1 MFIKISLRR
10 NLLHL
15 LYLMLWNFSRKVE
28 GILMGLYLDY
38 NSSLINTLL
47 MFIGE
52 FLAGLIIYVY
62 QQKFL
67 AQEIPKKQPL
77 LLTITVRKKKEDE
90 KKKDSI
96 FKQYFLIFLCAYFD
110 FVEFT
115 LSIKSVSKFIGVS
128 GSLEWRLTGI
138 LTITSSIFLFYVMK
152 FKIVRHQKVSLVV
165 LIIALG
171 LIIATE
177 FMVQKVNVYLSY
189 LQFIFAIFIIF
200 LIHFFTS
207 LNDIIEKYL
216 FEFDSL
222 NQFKTLMWEGIF
234 GIILTLIY
242 CAYDSPFG
250 YLVDY
255 YHKLTTLQF
264 SFLIVALFIYI
275 VLSGGRN
282 AYRVHVNKLY
292 SPIVKTLT
300 DYFVNP
306 IYILYYK
313 LRKKDFDRTEYFI
326 INMICSLIITF
337 FGCVYNEFIILF
349 FCGLEFDTY
358 EEVSKRA
365 SNLERLS
372 KISINL
378 NDIDIKEEEDR
389 VTKDGYYN

>member
-1 MFIKISLRR
+1 
-10 NLLHL
+10 
-15 LYLMLWNFSRKVE
+15 
-28 GILMGLYLDY
+28 
-38 NSSLINTLL
+38 
-47 MFIGE
+47 
-52 FLAGLIIYVY
+52 
-62 QQKFL
+62 
-67 AQEIPKKQPL
+67 
-77 LLTITVRKKKEDE
+77 
-90 KKKDSI
+90 
-96 FKQYFLIFLCAYFD
+96 
-110 FVEFT
+110 
-115 LSIKSVSKFIGVS
+115 
-128 GSLEWRLTGI
+128 
-138 LTITSSIFLFYVMK
+138 
-152 FKIVRHQKVSLVV
+152 
-165 LIIALG
+165 
-171 LIIATE
+171 
-177 FMVQKVNVYLSY
+177 MVQKVNVYLSY

-250 YLVDY
+250 YLGDY

-313 LRKKDFDRTEYFI
+313 LRKKDFDGTEYFI
-326 INMICSLIITF
+326 MNMICSLIITF

-372 KISINL
+372 NKSINL
-378 NDIDIKEEEDR
+378 DDIDIKEEEDR
-389 VTKDGYYN
+389 VSQDGYYN

>member
-1 MFIKISLRR
+1 
-10 NLLHL
+10 
-15 LYLMLWNFSRKVE
+15 
-28 GILMGLYLDY
+28 MGLYLDY

-67 AQEIPKKQPL
+67 AQEIPKKKPL

-165 LIIALG
+165 LFLALG
-171 LIIATE
+171 IIIATE

-250 YLVDY
+250 YLGDY

-313 LRKKDFDRTEYFI
+313 LRKKDFDGTEYFI
-326 INMICSLIITF
+326 MNMICSLIITF

-372 KISINL
+372 NKSINL
-378 NDIDIKEEEDR
+378 DDIDIKEEEDR
-389 VTKDGYYN
+389 VSQDGYYNQQT

>member
-1 MFIKISLRR
+1 MLIKISLRR

-15 LYLMLWNFSRKVE
+15 LYLILWNSSRKVE

-67 AQEIPKKQPL
+67 AQEIQKIQPL

-115 LSIKSVSKFIGVS
+115 LSIKSLSKFIGVS

-152 FKIVRHQKVSLVV
+152 FKIVRHQKVSLVF

-171 LIIATE
+171 IIIATE
-177 FMVQKVNVYLSY
+177 FVVQKVNVYLSY

-250 YLVDY
+250 YLSDY

-264 SFLIVALFIYI
+264 SFLIVALFIYV

-326 INMICSLIITF
+326 MNMICSLIITF

-378 NDIDIKEEEDR
+378 DDIKEEEDR
-389 VTKDGYYN
+389 VTQDGYYNQ